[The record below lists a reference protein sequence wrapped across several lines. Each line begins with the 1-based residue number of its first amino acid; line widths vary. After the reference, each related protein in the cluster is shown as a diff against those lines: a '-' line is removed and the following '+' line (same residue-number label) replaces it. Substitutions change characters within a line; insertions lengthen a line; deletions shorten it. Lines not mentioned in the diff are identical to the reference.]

1 MSLKDFETV
10 TSTTKNQR
18 TVLNLMTE
26 VMEMVGRGAGSSG
39 AHGTGA
45 DGGGSEDGMSAESR
59 EQLLDSKHPGQENQ
73 WHPLS

>member
-1 MSLKDFETV
+1 
-10 TSTTKNQR
+10 
-18 TVLNLMTE
+18 MTE

>member
-1 MSLKDFETV
+1 
-10 TSTTKNQR
+10 
-18 TVLNLMTE
+18 
-26 VMEMVGRGAGSSG
+26 MVGRGAGSSG